1 MTQRRNL
8 PPPAVEMRLTG
19 LLTEPDPSAANR
31 MEAFDALP
39 APVRRFLDDCPF
51 DFQSLKARD
60 VVAREGAAYCVAMMR
75 ASVGPERRRWVRDR
89 DAALA
94 WARDAFR
101 NGPRPKARAATRGV
115 DGPQLPGMNR

>member
-8 PPPAVEMRLTG
+8 PPPSVELPLAG

-31 MEAFDALP
+31 MAAFDALP
-39 APVRRFLDDCPF
+39 APIRRFLDDCPF

-60 VVAREGAAYCVAMMR
+60 VVAREGTGACMAALR
-75 ASVGPERRRWVRDR
+75 GSVGPERRRWVRDR

-101 NGPRPKARAATRGV
+101 VGPRPRHEPPPEGWSV
-115 DGPQLPGMNR
+115 HNFPG

>member
-8 PPPAVEMRLTG
+8 PPPSVELPLAG
-19 LLTEPDPSAANR
+19 LLTEPDPSAAHR

-60 VVAREGAAYCVAMMR
+60 VVAREGTGACMAALR
-75 ASVGPERRRWVRDR
+75 GSVGPERRRWVRDR

-101 NGPRPKARAATRGV
+101 VGPRPRHEPPPEGWSV
-115 DGPQLPGMNR
+115 HNFPG